1 MQTQKTHYAKRN
13 YPSIVQTFFYANA
26 QRLAV
31 IKAAKPATA
40 VRKPIST
47 FIPRM
52 AAPLVG
58 VVLVSELVE
67 DAAPVVAVAP
77 LVTEL

>member
-1 MQTQKTHYAKRN
+1 
-13 YPSIVQTFFYANA
+13 
-26 QRLAV
+26 
-31 IKAAKPATA
+31 
-40 VRKPIST
+40 
-47 FIPRM
+47 M